1 MRPEVDAGAAGSA
14 QAAAIHRGPRLWLR
28 TFVGFY
34 PPHSAARETLDPVAG
49 FSVFCPAASSWVYIA
64 GLALGAITRA
74 LRAG

>member
-1 MRPEVDAGAAGSA
+1 MRRGRIGAGRCHTPRPAPVASDVRGFLPAALG
-14 QAAAIHRGPRLWLR
+14 GPR
-28 TFVGFY
+28 
-34 PPHSAARETLDPVAG
+34 DPRPRGG